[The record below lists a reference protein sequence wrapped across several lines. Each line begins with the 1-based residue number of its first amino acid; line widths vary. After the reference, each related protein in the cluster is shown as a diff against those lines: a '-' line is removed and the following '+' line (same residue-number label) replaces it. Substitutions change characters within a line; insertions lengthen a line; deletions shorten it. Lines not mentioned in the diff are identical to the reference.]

1 MHLSVLHKCAFV
13 AFALGV
19 VIMRATPAA
28 AAPSNAEITLFN
40 NTGCTWPVVVGG
52 ASVGGAWSPE
62 PPTSIAPGQTLSF
75 GSASNGGVAT
85 GTGGT
90 LPIALDTGPASITW
104 SVPWGVFNGG
114 WQDPSGS
121 TDNSKDS
128 GSSYW
133 VSGGPSSCGG
143 QGVDTCLFSY
153 EISVTGKNP
162 TCAVYTDSFKV
173 SAMSQTPVSGCAT
186 SIAGS
191 VGAGALATG
200 CTTVNSGGD
209 NIYDYSFSSNSFQQ
223 LPGQGAQIASDAG
236 GDRFLVNAQGA
247 IFTFDFTSDQS
258 IQIPGCAT
266 SIAAWTSVGWVG
278 GPGEV
283 YITGCTKESNA
294 GYLVYSAPFAAGD
307 GYTVSPN
314 ITWSLMPGQGTRDRP
329 EQFQQGAMA
338 HQRARGHLHVERD
351 RLVAGV
357 RMRQVDR
364 WWIEHRLH
372 HVDGRLHEH
381 RSQWKRAPLLEWQ
394 RLDADPGRRSVER
407 HHGPIGAHLDN
418 RRSRECVVL
427 DAVVTNPDVERC
439 RAQPCA
445 RLPADARP
453 R

>member
-1 MHLSVLHKCAFV
+1 MHLSVLHKCALV

-247 IFTFDFTSDQS
+247 IFTFDFTSDQW

-314 ITWSLMPGQGTRDRP
+314 ITWSLMPGQGTQIALNNFSKVP
-329 EQFQQGAMA
+329 WLINGPGAIFTWN
-338 HQRARGHLHVERD
+338 GT
-351 RLVAGV
+351 GWS
-357 RMRQVDR
+357 QVS
-364 WWIEHRLH
+364 
-372 HVDGRLHEH
+372 G
-381 RSQWKRAPLLEWQ
+381 
-394 RLDADPGRRSVER
+394 
-407 HHGPIGAHLDN
+407 
-418 RRSRECVVL
+418 
-427 DAVVTNPDVERC
+427 
-439 RAQPCA
+439 CA
-445 RLPADARP
+445 RSIAGGLSTVSTTWTVGCTSTGANGNELRYWNGSGWTPILGAEAWNVTTDQSGLIWTTDVHGSVSYWTP
-453 R
+453 